1 MKRLQFYVYG
11 PHCKAPSST
20 PPFCQ
25 SVWCVH
31 HRPLFFHPVDTL
43 ELVEERKGDG
53 ASTDKSG
60 EVAERDGSTVRLK
73 QGGAFYAPQPVECL
87 AVHLPRIVA
96 GTASGELYHL
106 KVEG

>member
-1 MKRLQFYVYG
+1 MLTS
-11 PHCKAPSST
+11 PT
-20 PPFCQ
+20 
-25 SVWCVH
+25 
-31 HRPLFFHPVDTL
+31 LDTL

-73 QGGAFYAPQPVECL
+73 QGGAFHAPQPIQCL

-96 GTASGELYHL
+96 GTLTGELYHL
-106 KVEG
+106 ELEG